1 MDFDS
6 AGLPTYKNSNAFKK
20 IQYFSKVNP
29 QLLYKSNEDYSV
41 KYQKLNNLYLTDS
54 SLYGSSDYNTLRQHG
69 FSVNKAYT
77 NNFSTSIDRNSLDKF
92 IGYNYNLN
100 TDNSN
105 S

>member
-1 MDFDS
+1 MDFDG

-41 KYQKLNNLYLTDS
+41 KYQKLNNLYLNDS
-54 SLYGSSDYNTLRQHG
+54 ALYNSSEYNTLRQHG
-69 FSVNKAYT
+69 FSVNKSYT
-77 NNFSTSIDRNSLDKF
+77 NNFSTSIDNNSLNKF
-92 IGYNYNLN
+92 ISYSHGLN
-100 TDNSN
+100 NNQSN